1 MIRRRLLNEF
11 RPLNLFQNE
20 TVLMSQHISPATG
33 AVSTGMKP
41 REISGS
47 AVVVGML
54 TLGIMAT
61 GLLFVYFELHTRPFR
76 PLREAIGRE
85 FRHSRPNVEG
95 GRLKGRGPMILRI
108 SLSVPFDPTV
118 DAGKAGEVN
127 LKILQ
132 IARQYHDLASFEQ
145 IQINLIRFVPE
156 GTAKRQTFDWPGV
169 DAARDDPGPGTA
181 VAR

>member
-1 MIRRRLLNEF
+1 MNQLTAPVNASV
-11 RPLNLFQNE
+11 P
-20 TVLMSQHISPATG
+20 TVI
-33 AVSTGMKP
+33 KP

-54 TLGIMAT
+54 TLGITAT
-61 GLLFVYFELHTRPFR
+61 ALLFVYFELHTRPFR

-108 SLSVPFDPTV
+108 SLSVPFDPTLE
-118 DAGKAGEVN
+118 AEKAGEVN
-127 LKILQ
+127 SRILR

-156 GTAKRQTFDWPGV
+156 GTAKRQTFDWRGV
-169 DAARDDPGPGTA
+169 DAAQENPGAGTA
-181 VAR
+181 VTR

>member
-1 MIRRRLLNEF
+1 MNQLTPPVNASVPTAI
-11 RPLNLFQNE
+11 
-20 TVLMSQHISPATG
+20 
-33 AVSTGMKP
+33 KP

-54 TLGIMAT
+54 TLGITAT
-61 GLLFVYFELHTRPFR
+61 ALLFVYFELHTRPFR

-108 SLSVPFDPTV
+108 SLSVPFDPTLE
-118 DAGKAGEVN
+118 AEKSGEVN
-127 LKILQ
+127 SKILR

-156 GTAKRQTFDWPGV
+156 GTAKRQTFDWQGV
-169 DAARDDPGPGTA
+169 DAAKENPGAGTA
-181 VAR
+181 VTR

>member
-1 MIRRRLLNEF
+1 
-11 RPLNLFQNE
+11 
-20 TVLMSQHISPATG
+20 MSQLIPPSTATDPT
-33 AVSTGMKP
+33 AIKP

-54 TLGIMAT
+54 TLGITAT
-61 GLLFVYFELHTRPFR
+61 SLLFVYFELHTRPFR

-108 SLSVPFDPTV
+108 SLSVPFDPTL
-118 DAGKAGEVN
+118 DADQAGDVN
-127 LKILQ
+127 SRILR
-132 IARQYHDLASFEQ
+132 IARQYHDLAGFEQ

-156 GTAKRQTFDWPGV
+156 GTAKRQTFDWKGV
-169 DAARDDPGPGTA
+169 DAAEENPGPGTA
-181 VAR
+181 VTR